1 MSAVQFNPMAK
12 TKDDPFPLLTYIDE
26 LVEELRKDVPKAM
39 KHWDADAIHDSRV
52 ATRRLKAALD
62 LLEPVLS
69 DEHLK
74 PFAKV
79 LKKLRRR
86 LGPMRD
92 LDVMIEHLGNLKS
105 KAQSDAIAW
114 LSQKLSEERDRV
126 RKASDAG
133 GAPAR
138 VLSRLGTW
146 WGLREEVEEAHEAAD
161 SLLAES
167 LHLQLDSFADQ
178 ADRLAADAENGVDH
192 AARQDPHAVR
202 IAGKSFRYTLE
213 MAGVQGHKLPAG
225 IMGSFKRM
233 QEALGMWHDYVVLTE
248 RAMQMSFQALLPHH
262 DAELQAR
269 VLDLA
274 RTLLKRSAH
283 YLDQFSV
290 QWSKGGDAVA
300 IAVRET
306 FPLTQSVIEPKKD
319 PDPPRSDE
327 SQVQEEPP
335 TDVSSVA

>member
-1 MSAVQFNPMAK
+1 MSK
-12 TKDDPFPLLTYIDE
+12 TDPDKFPLLSYIDE
-26 LVEELRKDVPKAM
+26 LVEELRKDVPRAM
-39 KHWDADAIHDSRV
+39 KHWDAEAIHQARV

-62 LLEPVLS
+62 LLKPVLS

-74 PFAKV
+74 PFSKV

-92 LDVMIEHLGNLKS
+92 LDVMIEHLGELRSKSQTQAIEWLK
-105 KAQSDAIAW
+105 ARLIHQRGQAR
-114 LSQKLSEERDRV
+114 EESTA
-126 RKASDAG
+126 K

-146 WGLREEVEEAHEAAD
+146 WGLREEVEEAREAAD

-167 LHLQLDSFADQ
+167 LHAQLDSFAEQ
-178 ADRLAADAENGVDH
+178 ADRLAGGLSGSNAHVG

-213 MAGVQGHKLPAG
+213 MAAVQGHKLPAG

-233 QEALGMWHDYVVLTE
+233 QEALGTWHDYVVLTE
-248 RAMQMSFQALLPHH
+248 RAMQMSLQELLPHH
-262 DAELQAR
+262 DAEMQTR
-269 VLDLA
+269 VLELA
-274 RTLLKRSAH
+274 RLLLRRSSH
-283 YLDQFSV
+283 HLNQFSTL
-290 QWSKGGDAVA
+290 WLKSGAEVA
-300 IAVRET
+300 RAVRLT
-306 FPLTQSVIEPKKD
+306 FPLTRSLIESKTD

-327 SQVQEEPP
+327 SPRPAASPP
-335 TDVSSVA
+335 DVLSNAGG